1 MKRTLIKNGKLINDE
16 KIFESDILIEN
27 GVISKIDTSI
37 TINHPNTKVI
47 DAEGNYIMPGIID
60 DQVHFREPG
69 LTHKANIFSESRA
82 AVAGGIT
89 SILRCQI
96 QYQIPLRLSYFMI
109 NLKLQKKILCKPHLC
124 LGALMIILEILKIN
138 KKEVPAIKLF
148 LGSSTEIC

>member
-47 DAEGNYIMPGIID
+47 DAEGNYIMPGID

-82 AVAGGIT
+82 AVAV
-89 SILRCQI
+89 
-96 QYQIPLRLSYFMI
+96 SYFEMPNTIPNTTTVELLHDKFKIAEENSIANYSFMFGGTNDNI
-109 NLKLQKKILCKPHLC
+109 N
-124 LGALMIILEILKIN
+124 EILKIN
-138 KKEVPAIKLF
+138 KEVPAIKLF
-148 LGSSTEIC
+148 LAPQQEIC

>member
-27 GVISKIDTSI
+27 GVISKIDSSI

-47 DAEGNYIMPGIID
+47 DAEGNYVMPGIID

-89 SILRCQI
+89 S
-96 QYQIPLRLSYFMI
+96 YFEMPNTIPNTTKVALLHDKF
-109 NLKLQKKILCKPHLC
+109 KIDRE
-124 LGALMIILEILKIN
+124 EIY
-138 KKEVPAIKLF
+138 
-148 LGSSTEIC
+148 GSSRIIFGYFNF